1 MKDNMIIVNPKDSV
15 SVVLNDIKKGE
26 TCQCGK
32 ITLTAKDDMGFGHK
46 IALFDIKE
54 GEDVVKYGSPI
65 GHATKDIEKGQH
77 VHVHNVKTNLA
88 ERGEYEFRSTQQ
100 YLWNEQ
106 DEYFMGYRRKNG
118 NVGIR
123 NEIWIVPTVGC
134 VNKTAERLAKEAE
147 KIGIAV
153 LALTHPYG
161 CSQMGEDQ
169 TMTQKTLAAL
179 AKHPNAGGVLVLSLG
194 CENNNLDVFKP
205 FLGEYDNE
213 RIRFMITQEEEDEL
227 EGGLALLKA
236 LSQLA
241 EKDKR
246 EKIPLREL
254 IIGFKCGGS
263 DAFSGIT
270 ANPLCGR
277 LTDLHTSTGGRAI
290 LTEVPEMFGAEDSL
304 LVRCESKEVF
314 QQATDMINEFK
325 NYYVSHN
332 QVVYEN
338 PSPGNK
344 AGGITTL
351 EEKSLG
357 CIQKGGQAT
366 VTDVLAYAMPVKKAG
381 LSLLTGPGNDM
392 VSCTNLAASGA
403 HIILFT
409 TGRGTPFGT
418 AVPTLKISSNS
429 ALAEHK
435 ANWIDFNAGI
445 ILEGTTFEEAAK
457 RLMHLLKETA
467 DGNPAKNEENGYREI
482 AIFKDGVT
490 L

>member
-1 MKDNMIIVNPKDSV
+1 MQDTMIIVNPEDNV
-15 SVVLNDIKKGE
+15 AVVLSDIKKGE
-26 TCQCGK
+26 TCRVGEVS
-32 ITLTAKDDMGFGHK
+32 LTALDDIAFGHK

-54 GEDVVKYGSPI
+54 GENVIKYGSPI
-65 GHATKDIEKGQH
+65 GHVTKAIEKGQH

-88 ERGEYEFRSTQQ
+88 ESGDYEFRSTKE
-100 YLWNEQ
+100 YLWNQ
-106 DEYFMGYRRKNG
+106 QKDTFTGYRRKDG
-118 NVGIR
+118 RVGIR
-123 NEIWIVPTVGC
+123 NDIWIVPTVGC
-134 VNKTAERLAKEAE
+134 VNKTVERLAKEAE
-147 KIGIAV
+147 KLGISV
-153 LALTHPYG
+153 LPVTHPYG

-169 TMTQKTLAAL
+169 TMTQKSLAAL
-179 AKHPNAGGVLVLSLG
+179 IKHPNAGGVLVLSLG
-194 CENNNLDVFKP
+194 CENNNLNVFQP
-205 FLGEYDNE
+205 FLEEYDSE
-213 RIRFMITQEEEDEL
+213 RIRFMITQEETDEL
-227 EGGLALLKA
+227 EAGLALLKELAA
-236 LSQLA
+236 LT

-246 EKIPLREL
+246 EEIPLREL

-277 LTDLHTSTGGRAI
+277 LTDLHTAAGGRAI

-304 LVRCESKEVF
+304 FARCESKEIF
-314 QQATDMINEFK
+314 EQATEMINEFK

-357 CIQKGGQAT
+357 CIQKGGQAS
-366 VTDVLAYAMPVKKAG
+366 VTDILGYAKPVKKAG

-418 AVPTLKISSNS
+418 VVPTLKVSSNS

-435 ANWIDFNAGI
+435 SNWIDFNAGM
-445 ILEGTTFEEAAK
+445 ILEGTTFEEATQA
-457 RLMHLLKETA
+457 LMQLLKETA
-467 DGNPAKNEENGYREI
+467 GGKLAKNEENGYREI